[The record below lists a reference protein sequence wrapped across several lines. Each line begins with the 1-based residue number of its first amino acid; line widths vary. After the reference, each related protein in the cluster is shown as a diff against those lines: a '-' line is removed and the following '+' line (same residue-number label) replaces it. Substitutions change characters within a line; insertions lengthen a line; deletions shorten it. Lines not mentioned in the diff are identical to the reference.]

1 MGAKA
6 IRIDELTFLSCRY
19 ADFPCKPNCK
29 KYKEG
34 TIFDEDKSLKWN
46 REEVVKKNLF
56 MMKLKK
62 LNRKKNQ
69 MYTELVHI
77 IKQYII
83 QETNVT

>member
-6 IRIDELTFLSCRY
+6 IRIDELTFLSFRY
-19 ADFPCKPNCK
+19 TDFSCKPNCT

-69 MYTELVHI
+69 MYTELVNT

>member
-19 ADFPCKPNCK
+19 ADFHCKPNCK

-56 MMKLKK
+56 MMKLKNLIVK
-62 LNRKKNQ
+62 R
-69 MYTELVHI
+69 
-77 IKQYII
+77 IKCI
-83 QETNVT
+83 QS

>member
-6 IRIDELTFLSCRY
+6 IRIDELTFLSFRY
-19 ADFPCKPNCK
+19 TDFPCKPNCK
-29 KYKEG
+29 KYKEC

-69 MYTELVHI
+69 MYTELVHT